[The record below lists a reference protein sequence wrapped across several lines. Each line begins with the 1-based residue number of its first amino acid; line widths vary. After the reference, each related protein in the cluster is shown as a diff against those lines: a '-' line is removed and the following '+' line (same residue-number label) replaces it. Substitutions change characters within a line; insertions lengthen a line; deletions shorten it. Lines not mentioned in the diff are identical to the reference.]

1 MSESKMSKFSRLKI
15 GVIFG
20 GVFEEHPVS
29 VKSAQEVARHLD
41 ADKYEPYWIGITK
54 SGDWRLCD
62 GPEASWE
69 DGAHRPVVL
78 SPDRSVH
85 GLLVLDEDSYETIR
99 LDVVLP
105 VLHGKLGEDGAIQ
118 GLFELSGIPY
128 VGCDVQS
135 SALCMDKSLAYT
147 IVGEAGIPTPSF
159 WVLGPD
165 DTVQTV
171 GDAGVLPYPVFVK
184 PARSGSSFGVS
195 KVTSAEELAE
205 AVATA
210 RKYDAKVLIEEGVV
224 AQEIGCAILG
234 NGSALVTGE
243 VDHVALS
250 HGFFKIHQEDAPE
263 TGSENATF
271 IVPADIPA
279 EARELVKTEAQRVY
293 RALGCRGLAR
303 VDMFLKA
310 DGTVVLNEVNT
321 LPGLTSYSR
330 YPRMMA
336 AAGISM
342 TELLDRTV
350 ALALEG
356 TAR

>member
-1 MSESKMSKFSRLKI
+1 MSKLKVGI
-15 GVIFG
+15 IFG

-29 VKSAQEVARHLD
+29 VKSAQEVAKHLD
-41 ADKYEPYWIGITK
+41 ADRYEAYWIGITK

-78 SPDRSVH
+78 SPDRSIR
-85 GLLVLDEDSYETIR
+85 GLLVLDEGSYETIR
-99 LDVVLP
+99 LDVVIP

-118 GLFELSGIPY
+118 GLLELSGIPY
-128 VGCDVQS
+128 VGCDVQT

-147 IVGEAGIPTPSF
+147 VVGEAGVPTPAHRI
-159 WVLGPD
+159 LGPGERVD
-165 DTVQTV
+165 PD
-171 GDAGVLPYPVFVK
+171 VLPYPVFVK

-195 KVTSAEELAE
+195 KVSSAEELAD
-205 AVATA
+205 AVAMA
-210 RKYDAKVLIEEGVV
+210 RQYDDKVLIEEGVV
-224 AQEIGCAILG
+224 AEEIGCAILG
-234 NGSALVTGE
+234 NGSDLVTGE

-279 EARELVKTEAQRVY
+279 EAQELVKTEAQRVY

-342 TELLDRTV
+342 TEFLDRAV
-350 ALALEG
+350 ALALEAATSKG
-356 TAR
+356 GAR